1 METCCSCC
9 TCVSRDAPRTRQIYS
24 MLDNIEQYKRQQL
37 EKLRENY
44 AVQVHRIKEN
54 CTQQM
59 EWIQNSYSTQAN
71 HLRNIRDIGTNHL
84 TAMKDQYYDQ
94 VKRVREYST
103 CQLNWVRENYV
114 FQRNKIRKFSAHQI
128 LRLRESYKYQQ
139 QTLNKVL
146 ENLPSLYFENC
157 RSGSCGRSDSMAFD
171 PDVEV
176 IDMYLKT
183 KIEKL
188 SNLPNPIAD
197 DESKMSV
204 YYTPTERSINSRRNS
219 PITIPEGIHINMI
232 ETGPPPR
239 LPAMLRSLQY
249 GPPPTVDT
257 PTPPD
262 SPSPTTSKCA
272 VPARQYQCER
282 VDAKPSSEPLL
293 GREHAQYERARRKGQ
308 LPASASSPE
317 LSGAAEQARQAA
329 HTAARVLLAVELT
342 QPECQ
347 LRHAAGQLVCG
358 ECVKLCEN
366 TPL

>member
-1 METCCSCC
+1 M
-9 TCVSRDAPRTRQIYS
+9 D
-24 MLDNIEQYKRQQL
+24 
-37 EKLRENY
+37 
-44 AVQVHRIKEN
+44 
-54 CTQQM
+54 
-59 EWIQNSYSTQAN
+59 WIQNSYSTQAS

-84 TAMKDQYYDQ
+84 TSMKDNYYDQVRTANRKPFRLTALSRTVSKDFGFQ

-188 SNLPNPIAD
+188 SRLPTLGD

-204 YYTPTERSINSRRNS
+204 YYTPTERSLSSRRGS
-219 PITIPEGIHINMI
+219 PVLPDGIHINMI
-232 ETGPPPR
+232 ERGPPPPPR
-239 LPAMLRSLQY
+239 LYALIRPLQMS
-249 GPPPTVDT
+249 PPECDE
-257 PTPPD
+257 PPEPEPSCSGTKPG
-262 SPSPTTSKCA
+262 SPSS
-272 VPARQYQCER
+272 RG
-282 VDAKPSSEPLL
+282 DKPSSEPLL
-293 GREHAQYERARRKGQ
+293 GRSRPPPDRSRRRG
-308 LPASASSPE
+308 LFPTSASSPE
-317 LSGAAEQARQAA
+317 LRGAGSGAGEGDGEREQEPTHSR
-329 HTAARVLLAVELT
+329 ARVLLAVELGGR
-342 QPECQ
+342 EC
-347 LRHAAGQLVCG
+347 AAGRWAGG
-358 ECVKLCEN
+358 ECDGRA
-366 TPL
+366 PL